1 MLCPSIP
8 SMRHRRNKRKI
19 GLPNLNQPYILPLM
33 EINRQPLVTC
43 IIKDD
48 TLTVMVG
55 GSWAMGTAEPPE
67 ANQALSALKHTAPR
81 LLCLGASPDL
91 GMWDTSLLAFL
102 VRIVKQ
108 AQANAIALNT
118 DALPHG
124 LRRLLT
130 LTLAVPA
137 KAGSAKNAEDASF
150 LANIGKSM
158 RAIPQSCHDVL
169 DFIGAL
175 TRAVG
180 RLLVGK
186 SNMRRQDLWQAMY
199 ECGISALPIIALT
212 NILFGLILAFVGAV
226 QLLQFGAQ
234 VYVAGLVG
242 IGMLRVMGA
251 VMVGVV
257 MAGRVGAAYAALIG
271 TMQVNEEVDALATF
285 GFSPIEFLVLPRV
298 LALMLMVPLLT
309 IYADLMGMIGGFL
322 VGVTMLGLSPA
333 EYINAT
339 LTMVPYKHGLI
350 GLAYATVFGII
361 IGIAG
366 CYQGMRCGRS
376 AAAVG
381 VATTAAV
388 VNSIVWIIVATAI
401 ITIICNILRI

>member
-1 MLCPSIP
+1 
-8 SMRHRRNKRKI
+8 MRHRRNKRKI
-19 GLPNLNQPYILPLM
+19 ALLNAGWLYILAPM
-33 EINRQPLVTC
+33 ELHTQPLVRC
-43 IIKDD
+43 IVEGN
-48 TLTVMVG
+48 TLTVLVG
-55 GSWAMGTAEPPE
+55 GSWAMGKAEPPE
-67 ANQALSALKHTAPR
+67 AQQASEALQRNAPAVLRLS
-81 LLCLGASPDL
+81 ASPDL
-91 GMWDTSLLAFL
+91 AEWDSSLLAFL
-102 VRIVKQ
+102 VRLVKQ
-108 AQANAIALNT
+108 AQGKAVQVES
-118 DALPHG
+118 DALPQG
-124 LRRLLT
+124 LRRLLA

-137 KAGSAKNAEDASF
+137 KAGSAKNADEASL
-150 LANIGKSM
+150 LASLGKSI
-158 RAIPQSCHDVL
+158 RSIPQSCYDVL

-175 TRAVG
+175 TRAFA

-186 SNMRRQDLWQAMY
+186 STMRGQDLWQAMY
-199 ECGISALPIIALT
+199 ECGVSALPIIALT
-212 NILFGLILAFVGAV
+212 NVLFGLILAFVGAV
-226 QLLQFGAQ
+226 QLMQFGAQ

-285 GFSPIEFLVLPRV
+285 GFSAVEFLVLPRV

-309 IYADLMGMIGGFL
+309 IYADLMGIIGGFL

-339 LTMVPYKHGLI
+339 ISMVPYKHGLI

-366 CYQGMRCGRS
+366 CYQGIRCGRS

-381 VATTAAV
+381 LATTAAV
-388 VNSIVWIIVATAI
+388 VQSIVWIIIATAI